1 MPAPSVEFDPTQPH
15 RRMPLRRF
23 LPSLFAVLLMPSVM
37 HAAVPGRTMP
47 DDTPSTE
54 ATLARPLVTGRH
66 GVVTSLHP
74 LASMAG
80 MKILLQGGNAFDAA
94 VATAMAV
101 AVVDP
106 KNSTIG
112 GQGFATMYVAKEKR
126 VRALNFFGPSP
137 KLATIEAVQG
147 KNYEHGYLSPVV
159 PSCLA
164 GYAAM
169 HRAYGRLRW
178 REVVQPA
185 LELAEQ
191 GFAVTEDFAGVIEL
205 MRGEMDFPSTQAV
218 FFPGGRAPRTGELFR
233 QPDLAETLRTVG
245 EKGASAFYS
254 GDIARRIGAFFE
266 RNGGLL
272 RYEDLAGYE
281 PQWVEP
287 LSVNYRGYQVFTT
300 PPNSSGVALLF
311 QLNILQGYDLK
322 ALGHN
327 SPDYLNLIAE
337 VQRLGI
343 ADRNRYVADPE
354 AIAVPVARLLSEEY
368 AASRRAL
375 VKLGRAM
382 PGVPDPK
389 LADEKPARSNTT
401 HLTVVDG
408 EGNMVSL
415 TQTLGA
421 WFGSGVVAADTGVVF
436 SNQMRHLHTIPGSP
450 SQLGPGRRPRSNQSP
465 VIVLKDGEP
474 VLALGTPGTEGIWQR
489 LVQVLVNVIDFKMDM
504 QQAVAAPR
512 LLHGGPTRVVLDP
525 PAHVKME
532 DRIAPATA
540 AALRARGY
548 RVDLIPDDEG
558 SVNGVQRDPVTGL
571 LYGGADPRRWGHE
584 EGWWGFA
591 NSVYAVG
598 W

>member
-1 MPAPSVEFDPTQPH
+1 MFH
-15 RRMPLRRF
+15 CPLPR
-23 LPSLFAVLLMPSVM
+23 LPVVLFACWPVLAPAQSG
-37 HAAVPGRTMP
+37 PPRRDMP
-47 DDTPSTE
+47 DDLPSSE

-66 GVVTSLHP
+66 GMVTALHP
-74 LASMAG
+74 LAAMAG

-94 VATAMAV
+94 AAAALAV

-137 KLATIEAVQG
+137 KLATIEVVRG
-147 KNYEHGYLSPVV
+147 RDYSHGYLSPVM

-169 HRAYGRLRW
+169 HEKYGRLPW

-185 LELAEQ
+185 LELAER
-191 GFAVTEDFAGVIEL
+191 GFAVTEDFAGVLQVMEPEL
-205 MRGEMDFPSTQAV
+205 DFPTTRAV
-218 FFPGGRAPRTGELFR
+218 FFPGGRAPRVGELFR
-233 QPDLAETLRTVG
+233 QPDLARTLRQVA
-245 EKGASAFYS
+245 EHGAAVFYT
-254 GDIARRIGAFFE
+254 GDMARRIGTFFE
-266 RNGGLL
+266 QHGGLM
-272 RYEDLAGYE
+272 RYEDLAGYQPE
-281 PQWVEP
+281 WVEP
-287 LSVNYRGYQVFTT
+287 LSINYRGYQVYTT
-300 PPNSSGVALLF
+300 PPNSSGVALLL
-311 QLNILQGYDLK
+311 QLNILQGYELTK
-322 ALGHN
+322 LGHN
-327 SPDYLNLIAE
+327 TPDYLNLIAE
-337 VQRLGI
+337 VQRVGI

-354 AIAVPVARLLSEEY
+354 AIAVPVSRLLSEEY

-375 VKLGRAM
+375 IRLGAVM
-382 PGVPDPK
+382 PGVPDPR

-421 WFGSGVVAADTGVVF
+421 WFGSGVVVADTGVVF
-436 SNQMRHLHTIPGSP
+436 SNQMRHLHTIADSP

-474 VLALGTPGTEGIWQR
+474 VLAIGTPGTEGIWQR
-489 LVQVLVNVIDFKMDM
+489 LVQVLVNIIDFKMDV
-504 QQAVAAPR
+504 QQAVTAPR
-512 LLHGGPTRVVLDP
+512 LLHGGPTRVVLNP
-525 PAHVKME
+525 PPQVKME
-532 DRIAPATA
+532 DRISPATA
-540 AALRARGY
+540 AELRARGY
-548 RVDLIPDDEG
+548 RVDLMPDDEG
-558 SVNGVQRDPVTGL
+558 SVNGVMRDPATGL

-584 EGWWGFA
+584 EGWWGPA

>member
-1 MPAPSVEFDPTQPH
+1 MFHRPIPRLTVVLFACWPVLGPAQPGPPPRDMPDN
-15 RRMPLRRF
+15 
-23 LPSLFAVLLMPSVM
+23 LPSS
-37 HAAVPGRTMP
+37 
-47 DDTPSTE
+47 E
-54 ATLARPLVTGRH
+54 ATFARPLITGRH
-66 GVVTSLHP
+66 GMVTSLHP
-74 LASMAG
+74 LAAMAG
-80 MKILLQGGNAFDAA
+80 MKILLSGGNAFDAA
-94 VATAMAV
+94 AAAAMAV

-137 KLATIEAVQG
+137 KLATIEAVRG
-147 KNYEHGYLSPVV
+147 KDYSHGYLSPVM

-169 HRAYGRLRW
+169 HGKYGRLPW

-185 LELAEQ
+185 LELAER
-191 GFAVTEDFAGVIEL
+191 GFAVTEDFAGVLQVMRPEL
-205 MRGEMDFPSTQAV
+205 DFPTTQAV
-218 FFPGGRAPRTGELFR
+218 FFPGGRAPQPGDLFR
-233 QPDLAETLRTVG
+233 QPDLARTLREVA
-245 EKGASAFYS
+245 EHGAAAFYR
-254 GDIARRIGAFFE
+254 GDIARRIGRFFE
-266 RNGGLL
+266 QHGGLI
-272 RYEDLAGYE
+272 RYEDLAGYQ

-287 LSVNYRGYQVFTT
+287 LSVNYRGYQVYTT
-300 PPNSSGVALLF
+300 PPNSSGVALLL
-311 QLNILQGYDLK
+311 QLNILQGYDLAK
-322 ALGHN
+322 LGHN
-327 SPDYLNLIAE
+327 TPDYLNLIAE
-337 VQRLGI
+337 VQRVAI

-354 AIAVPVARLLSEEY
+354 AIAVPVERLLSEDY

-375 VKLGRAM
+375 IKVGGAM
-382 PGVPDPK
+382 PGVPDPQ
-389 LADEKPARSNTT
+389 LAEEKPARSNTT

-421 WFGSGVVAADTGVVF
+421 WFGSGVVVADTGVVF
-436 SNQMRHLHTIPGSP
+436 SNQMRHLHTIADSP

-465 VIVLKDGEP
+465 IIVLKDGEP

-489 LVQVLVNVIDFKMDM
+489 LVQVLANIIDFKMDV
-504 QQAVAAPR
+504 QQAVTAPR
-512 LLHGGPTRVVLDP
+512 LLHGGPTRVALNP
-525 PAHVKME
+525 PPHVKME
-532 DRIAPATA
+532 DRIPAATA
-540 AALRARGY
+540 AELRARGY
-548 RVDLIPDDEG
+548 RIDLIPDDEG

-584 EGWWGFA
+584 EGWWGPA

>member
-1 MPAPSVEFDPTQPH
+1 MFHFRIPRLSV
-15 RRMPLRRF
+15 
-23 LPSLFAVLLMPSVM
+23 VLLACWPVLVTAQSG
-37 HAAVPGRTMP
+37 PRRDMP
-47 DDTPSTE
+47 DDLPSSE
-54 ATLARPLVTGRH
+54 ATLARPLVTGRQ
-66 GVVTSLHP
+66 GMVTALHP
-74 LASMAG
+74 LAAMAG

-94 VATAMAV
+94 AAAAMAV

-112 GQGFATMYVAKEKR
+112 GQGFATMYVAQEKR

-137 KLATIEAVQG
+137 KLATIEAVKG
-147 KNYEHGYLSPVV
+147 KNYEHGYLSPVL
-159 PSCLA
+159 PSGLA

-169 HRAYGRLRW
+169 HQKYGRLPW

-185 LELAEQ
+185 LELAER
-191 GFAVTEDFAGVIEL
+191 GFAVTEDFAGVLQVMQPEL
-205 MRGEMDFPSTQAV
+205 DFPTTRAV
-218 FFPGGRAPRTGELFR
+218 FFPGGRGPRAGDLFR
-233 QPDLAETLRTVG
+233 QPDLARTLREVA
-245 EKGASAFYS
+245 EHGAAAFYQ

-266 RNGGLL
+266 QHGGLI
-272 RYEDLAGYE
+272 RYEDLAAYQ

-287 LSVNYRGYQVFTT
+287 LSVNYRGYQVYTT
-300 PPNSSGVALLF
+300 PPNSSGVALLL
-311 QLNILQGYDLK
+311 QLNILRGYDLVQ
-322 ALGHN
+322 LGHN
-327 SPDYLNLIAE
+327 TPDYLNLIAE
-337 VQRLGI
+337 VQRVAI

-354 AIAVPVARLLSEEY
+354 AIAVPVASLLSEDY

-375 VKLGRAM
+375 IKIGAAM
-382 PGVPDPK
+382 PGVPDPR

-421 WFGSGVVAADTGVVF
+421 WFGSGVVVADTGVVF
-436 SNQMRHLHTIPGSP
+436 SNQMRHLHTIADSP
-450 SQLGPGRRPRSNQSP
+450 SQLGPGRRPRSNQTP

-474 VLALGTPGTEGIWQR
+474 VIAIGTPGTEGIWQR
-489 LVQVLVNVIDFKMDM
+489 LVQVLVNIIDFKMDV
-504 QQAVAAPR
+504 QQAVTAPR
-512 LLHGGPTRVVLDP
+512 LLHGGPTRVALNP
-525 PAHVKME
+525 PAQVKME
-532 DRIAPATA
+532 DRLPA
-540 AALRARGY
+540 AAAAELRARGY

-584 EGWWGFA
+584 EGWWGPA

>member
-1 MPAPSVEFDPTQPH
+1 MSIRPTLFLACLLGGTSLAAQTPPAEP
-15 RRMPLRRF
+15 R
-23 LPSLFAVLLMPSVM
+23 A
-37 HAAVPGRTMP
+37 
-47 DDTPSTE
+47 TE
-54 ATLARPLVTGRH
+54 ETLARPLVTGRH
-66 GVVTSLHP
+66 GIVTSLHP

-94 VATAMAV
+94 VATALAI

-112 GQGFATMYVAKEKR
+112 GQGFATLYVAEEKR
-126 VRALNFFGPSP
+126 VRVLNFFGPSP
-137 KLATIEAVQG
+137 GLATPEAVKG

-164 GYAAM
+164 GYAAL

-178 REVVQPA
+178 REVMQPA
-185 LELAEQ
+185 IELAEQ
-191 GFAVTEDFAGVIEL
+191 GFAVTEDFAGIVAL
-205 MRGEMDFPSTQAV
+205 MKPAMEFPTTQAV
-218 FFPGGRAPRTGELFR
+218 FFPGGRAPRVGEVFK
-233 QPDLAETLRTVG
+233 QPDLARTLQRVADD
-245 EKGASAFYS
+245 GASVFYT
-254 GDIARRIGAFFE
+254 GDIARRIGDFFAQ
-266 RNGGLL
+266 NGGLL
-272 RYEDLAGYE
+272 RYEDLAAYE

-287 LSVNYRGYQVFTT
+287 LHTRYRGYDIYTT
-300 PPNSSGVALLF
+300 PPNSSGVALLL

-327 SPDYLNLIAE
+327 TPDYLNLIAE

-354 AIAVPVARLLSEEY
+354 TIAVPVSRLLSEEY
-368 AASRRAL
+368 AASRRRL
-375 VKLGRAM
+375 IKLGHAMAAM
-382 PGVPDPK
+382 PPVDP
-389 LADEKPARSNTT
+389 AEKPARSNTT

-421 WFGSGVVAADTGVVF
+421 WFGSGVVAGDTGVVF
-436 SNQMRHLHTIPGSP
+436 SNQMRHLHTIADSP

-474 VLALGTPGTEGIWQR
+474 VLAIGTPGTEGIWQR
-489 LVQVLVNVIDFKMDM
+489 LVQVLVNIIDFKMDV
-504 QQAVAAPR
+504 QHAVAAPR
-512 LLHGGPTRVVLDP
+512 ILHGGPTRFTLDP
-525 PAHVKME
+525 PPLVSAE
-532 DRIAPATA
+532 DRLPAGAIAE
-540 AALRARGY
+540 LRARGY
-548 RVDLIPDDEG
+548 EVSLIPDDEG
-558 SVNGVQRDPVTGL
+558 SVNGVQRDPTTGL

-584 EGWWGFA
+584 PGWWGPA
-591 NSVYAVG
+591 DAVYAIG

>member
-1 MPAPSVEFDPTQPH
+1 
-15 RRMPLRRF
+15 MPLSLR
-23 LPSLFAVLLMPSVM
+23 LFALLLLPLSMFATSSASTGP
-37 HAAVPGRTMP
+37 AMP
-47 DDTPSTE
+47 DDTTSTE

-66 GVVTSLHP
+66 GIVTSLHP

-112 GQGFATMYVAKEKR
+112 GQGFATVYVAGDKR
-126 VRALNFFGPSP
+126 VRSLNFFGPSP
-137 KLATIEAVQG
+137 GLATLEAVKG

-164 GYAAM
+164 GYAAL
-169 HRAYGRLRW
+169 HQAYGRLRW

-185 LELAEQ
+185 IELAES
-191 GFAVTEDFAGVIEL
+191 GFAVTEEFAGVLGL

-218 FFPGGRAPRTGELFR
+218 FFPGGRALRVGELFK
-233 QPDLAETLRTVG
+233 QPDLANTLRRVAD
-245 EKGASAFYS
+245 EGASVFYQ

-266 RNGGLL
+266 KNGGLL
-272 RYEDLAGYE
+272 RYEDLANYK

-287 LSVNYRGYQVFTT
+287 LSINYRGYDIYTT
-300 PPNSSGVALLF
+300 PPNSSGIALLL
-311 QLNILQGYDLK
+311 QLNILKGYDLK

-327 SPDYLNLIAE
+327 TPDYLNLIAE
-337 VQRLGI
+337 VQRIGI
-343 ADRNRYVADPE
+343 SDRNRYVADPE
-354 AIAVPVARLLSEEY
+354 TIAVPVSRLLSEEY

-375 VKLGRAM
+375 IKLGHAM
-382 PGVPDPK
+382 PAVPDPK
-389 LADEKPARSNTT
+389 LAAEKPARSNTT

-421 WFGSGVVAADTGVVF
+421 WFGSGVVAGDTGVVF
-436 SNQMRHLHTIPGSP
+436 SNQMRHLHTIADSP

-474 VLALGTPGTEGIWQR
+474 VLAIGTPGTEGIWQR
-489 LVQVLVNVIDFKMDM
+489 LVQVLVNVIDFKMDV

-525 PAHVKME
+525 PPLVKME
-532 DRIAPATA
+532 DRIGPA
-540 AALRARGY
+540 AAATLRARGY
-548 RVDLIPDDEG
+548 QVELMPDDEG

-584 EGWWGFA
+584 PGWWGPA

>member
-1 MPAPSVEFDPTQPH
+1 MV
-15 RRMPLRRF
+15 R
-23 LPSLFAVLLMPSVM
+23 LFAPLTRSGRWTGLLAGALW
-37 HAAVPGRTMP
+37 AASLSAQVPAEEPR
-47 DDTPSTE
+47 STE
-54 ATLARPLVTGRH
+54 ETLARPLVTGRH

-80 MKILLQGGNAFDAA
+80 MRILVQGGNAFDAA
-94 VATAMAV
+94 VATALAV

-112 GQGFATMYVAKEKR
+112 GQGFATLYVAGEKR
-126 VRALNFFGPSP
+126 VRALNFFGPSAR
-137 KLATIEAVQG
+137 LATLEAVRG
-147 KNYEHGYLSPVV
+147 KDYSHGYLSPVV

-164 GYAAM
+164 GYAAL
-169 HRAYGRLRW
+169 HRAHGRLRW

-185 LELAEQ
+185 LELAEE
-191 GFAVTEDFAGVIEL
+191 GFAVTEDFAGIVAL
-205 MRGEMDFPSTQAV
+205 MKPEMDFPTTQAV
-218 FFPGGRAPRTGELFR
+218 FFPGGRAPRVGEVFK
-233 QPDLAETLRTVG
+233 QPDLARTLRRVA
-245 EKGASAFYS
+245 EEGASVFYQ

-266 RNGGLL
+266 QNGGLL
-272 RYEDLAGYE
+272 RYEDLASYE

-287 LSVNYRGYQVFTT
+287 LHTRYRGYDIYTT
-300 PPNSSGVALLF
+300 PPNSSGVALLL
-311 QLNILQGYDLK
+311 QLNILNGYDLK

-354 AIAVPVARLLSEEY
+354 TIAVPVSRLLSEEY
-368 AASRRAL
+368 AASRRQL
-375 VKLGRAM
+375 IKLGSARPAL
-382 PGVPDPK
+382 PPADP
-389 LADEKPARSNTT
+389 AEKPDRSNTT
-401 HLTVVDG
+401 HLTVVDA

-436 SNQMRHLHTIPGSP
+436 SNQMRHLHTIVDSP

-465 VIVLKDGEP
+465 VIVLQDGEP
-474 VLALGTPGTEGIWQR
+474 VLAIGTPGTEGIWQR
-489 LVQVLVNVIDFKMDM
+489 LVQVLVNIIDFKMDV
-504 QQAVAAPR
+504 QHAVAAPR
-512 LLHGGPTRVVLDP
+512 ILHGGPSRFTLDP
-525 PAHVKME
+525 PPLVSAE
-532 DRIAPATA
+532 DRLPASAITE
-540 AALRARGY
+540 LRARGY
-548 RVDLIPDDEG
+548 TVSLIPDDEG

-584 EGWWGFA
+584 PGWWGPA
-591 NSVYAVG
+591 DSVYAIG

>member
-1 MPAPSVEFDPTQPH
+1 MLAAPRSALRPARSG
-15 RRMPLRRF
+15 RRAGL
-23 LPSLFAVLLMPSVM
+23 LACALWGASL
-37 HAAVPGRTMP
+37 AAQTPPGEPR
-47 DDTPSTE
+47 STE
-54 ATLARPLVTGRH
+54 ATLARPMVTGRH
-66 GVVTSLHP
+66 GMVTSLHP

-80 MKILLQGGNAFDAA
+80 MKIMWQGGNAFDAA

-106 KNSTIG
+106 KNSTMG
-112 GQGFATMYVAKEKR
+112 GQGFATIYVAKEKR

-137 KLATIEAVQG
+137 GLATIEAVQG
-147 KNYEHGYLSPVV
+147 KDYAHGFLSPVV

-164 GYAAM
+164 GYAAL
-169 HRAYGRLRW
+169 HQAHGRLRW

-191 GFAVTEDFAGVIEL
+191 GFAVTEDFAGVLGI
-205 MRGEMDFPSTQAV
+205 MRGEMDFPTTQAV
-218 FFPGGRAPRTGELFR
+218 FFPGGRAPRVGELFR
-233 QPDLAETLRTVG
+233 QPDLARTLRRVAD
-245 EKGASAFYS
+245 EGASVFYQ

-266 RNGGLL
+266 QNGGLL
-272 RYEDLAGYE
+272 RYEDLAGYQ

-287 LSVNYRGYQVFTT
+287 LHTNYRGYDIYTT
-300 PPNSSGVALLF
+300 PPNSSGVALLL
-311 QLNILQGYDLK
+311 QLNILEGYDLK
-322 ALGHN
+322 KSGSN
-327 SPDYLNLIAE
+327 TTDTLNLIAE

-354 AIAVPVARLLSEEY
+354 AISIPVARLLSKEY
-368 AASRRAL
+368 AAERRAL
-375 VKLGRAM
+375 IKLGEVM
-382 PGVPDPK
+382 PGVPSPG
-389 LADEKPARSNTT
+389 AGPPERSNTT
-401 HLTVVDG
+401 HLSVVDG

-436 SNQMRHLHTIPGSP
+436 SNQMRHLHTTPDSP
-450 SQLGPGRRPRSNQSP
+450 SRLGPGRRPRSNQSP

-489 LVQVLVNVIDFKMDM
+489 LVQVLVNIIDFQMDV
-504 QQAVAAPR
+504 QQAVTAPR
-512 LLHGGPTRVVLDP
+512 ILHGGPSRYTLDP
-525 PAHVKME
+525 PPLLNAE
-532 DRIAPATA
+532 DRLPASVIAD
-540 AALRARGY
+540 LRARGY
-548 RVDLIPDDEG
+548 TVSLIPDDEG
-558 SVNGVQRDPVTGL
+558 SVNGVQRDPATGL

-584 EGWWGFA
+584 PGWWGPA

>member
-1 MPAPSVEFDPTQPH
+1 MKLKDGERIVRTTQTAGGNSASPPH
-15 RRMPLRRF
+15 
-23 LPSLFAVLLMPSVM
+23 
-37 HAAVPGRTMP
+37 
-47 DDTPSTE
+47 STE

-66 GVVTSLHP
+66 GMVTSLHP

-94 VATAMAV
+94 AATAMAV

-112 GQGFATMYVAKEKR
+112 GQGFATIYVAKEKR

-137 KLATIEAVQG
+137 KLATLEAVRG
-147 KNYEHGYLSPVV
+147 KDYSHGYLSPVV

-169 HRAYGRLRW
+169 HEPYGRLPW
-178 REVVQPA
+178 HDVVQPA

-191 GFAVTEDFAGVIEL
+191 GFAVTEDFAGVVAL
-205 MRGEMDFPSTQAV
+205 MRPEMDFPTTQAV
-218 FFPGGRAPRTGELFR
+218 FFPGGRAPRVGELFR
-233 QPDLAETLRTVG
+233 QPDLTRTLRTVA
-245 EKGASAFYS
+245 EEGAAAFYQS
-254 GDIARRIGAFFE
+254 DIARRIGVFFE
-266 RNGGLL
+266 KNGGLL
-272 RYEDLAGYE
+272 RYEDLAVYQ

-287 LSVNYRGYQVFTT
+287 LSVNYRGYQIYTT
-300 PPNSSGVALLF
+300 PPNSSGVALLL

-327 SPDYLNLIAE
+327 TPDYLNLIAE

-343 ADRNRYVADPE
+343 SDRNRYVADPE
-354 AIAVPVARLLSEEY
+354 VIAVPVSHLLSEEY
-368 AASRRAL
+368 AVGRRQL
-375 VKLGRAM
+375 IGLGRAM
-382 PGVPDPK
+382 PAMPAVGV
-389 LADEKPARSNTT
+389 AEKPARSNTT
-401 HLTVVDG
+401 HLTVADG

-421 WFGSGVVAADTGVVF
+421 WFGSGIVAADTGVVF
-436 SNQMRHLHTIPGSP
+436 SNQMRHLHTIADSP

-489 LVQVLVNVIDFKMDM
+489 LVQVLVNIIDFNMDV
-504 QQAVAAPR
+504 QRAVAAPR
-512 LLHGGPTRVVLDP
+512 MLHGSPTRVALNP
-525 PAHVKME
+525 PPHVKME
-532 DRIAPATA
+532 DRIPATTA
-540 AALRARGY
+540 TELRARGY
-548 RVDLIPDDEG
+548 RIDLIPDDEG
-558 SVNGVQRDPVTGL
+558 SVNGVQRDPATGL

-584 EGWWGFA
+584 EGWWGAA
-591 NSVYAVG
+591 NSVYAIG

>member
-1 MPAPSVEFDPTQPH
+1 MTAVRSTLLLACLLGGASLAAQTPAAEP
-15 RRMPLRRF
+15 R
-23 LPSLFAVLLMPSVM
+23 A
-37 HAAVPGRTMP
+37 
-47 DDTPSTE
+47 TE
-54 ATLARPLVTGRH
+54 EALARPLVTGRH

-80 MKILLQGGNAFDAA
+80 MRILVQGGNAFDAA
-94 VATAMAV
+94 VATALAI

-112 GQGFATMYVAKEKR
+112 GQGFATIYIAEEKR
-126 VRALNFFGPSP
+126 VRSLNFFGPSP
-137 KLATIEAVQG
+137 GLATLEAVKG

-164 GYAAM
+164 GYAAL

-178 REVVQPA
+178 REVMQPA
-185 LELAEQ
+185 IELAEQ
-191 GFAVTEDFAGVIEL
+191 GFAVTEDFAGVVAL
-205 MRGEMDFPSTQAV
+205 MKPEMDFPTTQAV
-218 FFPGGRAPRTGELFR
+218 FFPGGRAPRVGEVFK
-233 QPDLAETLRTVG
+233 QPDLARTLQRVAD
-245 EKGASAFYS
+245 EGASVFYT
-254 GDIARRIGAFFE
+254 GDIARRIGDFFA

-272 RYEDLAGYE
+272 RYEDLAAYE

-287 LSVNYRGYQVFTT
+287 LHTRYRGYDIYTT
-300 PPNSSGVALLF
+300 PPNSSGVALLL

-327 SPDYLNLIAE
+327 SSDYLNLIAE

-354 AIAVPVARLLSEEY
+354 AIAVPVSRLLSEEY
-368 AASRRAL
+368 AASRRQL
-375 VKLGRAM
+375 IKLGHAM
-382 PGVPDPK
+382 PAMPPIDPV
-389 LADEKPARSNTT
+389 EKPARSNTT

-415 TQTLGA
+415 TQTLGS

-436 SNQMRHLHTIPGSP
+436 SNQMRHLHTIADSP

-474 VLALGTPGTEGIWQR
+474 VLAIGTPGTEGIWQR
-489 LVQVLVNVIDFKMDM
+489 LVQVLVNIIDFNMDM
-504 QQAVAAPR
+504 QHAVAAPR
-512 LLHGGPTRVVLDP
+512 ILHGGPTRFTLDP
-525 PAHVKME
+525 PPLVSAE
-532 DRIAPATA
+532 DRLPPEVIAE
-540 AALRARGY
+540 LRARGY
-548 RVDLIPDDEG
+548 EVSLIPDDEG
-558 SVNGVQRDPVTGL
+558 SVNGVQRDPATGL

-584 EGWWGFA
+584 PGWWGPA
-591 NSVYAVG
+591 NSVYAIG

>member
-1 MPAPSVEFDPTQPH
+1 
-15 RRMPLRRF
+15 MPLRRF

-375 VKLGRAM
+375 IKLGRAM

-436 SNQMRHLHTIPGSP
+436 SNQMRHLHTIAGSP

-525 PAHVKME
+525 PPHVKME
-532 DRIAPATA
+532 DRIPPATA

-584 EGWWGFA
+584 PGWWGPA

>member
-1 MPAPSVEFDPTQPH
+1 MF
-15 RRMPLRRF
+15 
-23 LPSLFAVLLMPSVM
+23 
-37 HAAVPGRTMP
+37 VPGIRPVFGALLALVLSALASAAPVSPPRNMP
-47 DDTPSTE
+47 DDLPSNESTF
-54 ATLARPLVTGRH
+54 ARPLVTGRH
-66 GVVTSLHP
+66 GMVTSLHP

-94 VATAMAV
+94 AATAMAV

-112 GQGFATMYVAKEKR
+112 GQGFATIYVAKEKR

-137 KLATIEAVQG
+137 QLATIEAVRG
-147 KNYEHGYLSPVV
+147 KDYSHGYLSPVM

-164 GYAAM
+164 GYAAL
-169 HRAYGRLRW
+169 HQAYGRLPW
-178 REVVQPA
+178 RDVVQPA
-185 LELAEQ
+185 LELAES
-191 GFAVTEDFAGVIEL
+191 GFAVTEDFAGIVAL
-205 MRGEMDFPSTQAV
+205 MKPEMDFPSTLAV
-218 FFPGGRAPRTGELFR
+218 FFPGGRAPQVGDLFQ
-233 QPDLAETLRTVG
+233 QPDLARTLRTVAD
-245 EKGASAFYS
+245 EGAAAFYQ

-266 RNGGLL
+266 KNGGLL
-272 RYEDLAGYE
+272 RYEDLAGYQ

-287 LSVNYRGYQVFTT
+287 LHTNYRGYDIYT
-300 PPNSSGVALLF
+300 PPPNGSGVALLL
-311 QLNILQGYDLK
+311 QLNILEGYDLAK
-322 ALGHN
+322 LGHN
-327 SPDYLNLIAE
+327 SPDYLNLVAE

-343 ADRNRYVADPE
+343 SDRNRYVADPE
-354 AIAVPVARLLSEEY
+354 VISVPVAHLLSEEY
-368 AASRRAL
+368 AASRRRL
-375 VKLGRAM
+375 ITLGRAM
-382 PGVPDPK
+382 AAMPPPDPT
-389 LADEKPARSNTT
+389 EKPERSNTT

-421 WFGSGVVAADTGVVF
+421 WFGSGVVAADTGVLF
-436 SNQMRHLHTIPGSP
+436 SNQMRHLHTVADSP

-474 VLALGTPGTEGIWQR
+474 VMALGTPGTEGIWQR

-512 LLHGGPTRVVLDP
+512 MLHGGPTRLALDP
-525 PAHVKME
+525 PALVKME
-532 DRIAPATA
+532 DRIPAATA

-548 RVDLIPDDEG
+548 TVDLIPDDEG
-558 SVNGVQRDPVTGL
+558 SVNGVQRDPATGL

-584 EGWWGFA
+584 PGWWGPA
-591 NSVYAVG
+591 DSVYAIG

>member
-1 MPAPSVEFDPTQPH
+1 MTAVV
-15 RRMPLRRF
+15 
-23 LPSLFAVLLMPSVM
+23 LPSLRRVHAWRRAGLLAGALWG
-37 HAAVPGRTMP
+37 AALGAQTPPVEP
-47 DDTPSTE
+47 PSTE
-54 ATLARPLVTGRH
+54 AALARPLVTGRH
-66 GVVTSLHP
+66 GIVTSLHP

-112 GQGFATMYVAKEKR
+112 GQGFATVYVAAEKR

-137 KLATIEAVQG
+137 GLATVEAVKG
-147 KNYEHGYLSPVV
+147 RDYSHGYLSPVV

-164 GYAAM
+164 GYAAL
-169 HRAYGRLRW
+169 HQAYGRLRW

-191 GFAVTEDFAGVIEL
+191 GFAVTEDFAGVVAL
-205 MRGEMDFPSTQAV
+205 MKPEMDFPSTQAV
-218 FFPGGRAPRTGELFR
+218 FFPGGRAPRVGELFR
-233 QPDLAETLRTVG
+233 QPDLARTLQRVG
-245 EKGASAFYS
+245 EEGASVFYQ

-272 RYEDLAGYE
+272 RYEDLAGYK

-287 LSVNYRGYQVFTT
+287 LSINYRGYDIYTT
-300 PPNSSGVALLF
+300 PPNSSGVALLL
-311 QLNILQGYDLK
+311 QLNILKGYDLK

-327 SPDYLNLIAE
+327 TPDYLNLIAE

-343 ADRNRYVADPE
+343 SDRNRYVADPE
-354 AIAVPVARLLSEEY
+354 AIAIPVSRLLSEEY
-368 AASRRAL
+368 AASRRQL
-375 VKLGRAM
+375 IKLGHAMAAM
-382 PGVPDPK
+382 PPANP
-389 LADEKPARSNTT
+389 AAKPERSNTT

-436 SNQMRHLHTIPGSP
+436 SNQMRHLHTLADSP

-474 VLALGTPGTEGIWQR
+474 VFAVGTPGTEGIWQR
-489 LVQVLVNVIDFKMDM
+489 LVQVLLNLIDFRMDM
-504 QQAVAAPR
+504 QQAVSAPR
-512 LLHGGPTRVVLDP
+512 ILHGGPSRFTMDP
-525 PAHVKME
+525 PPLVSAE
-532 DRIAPATA
+532 DRLPTA
-540 AALRARGY
+540 VTDELRARGY
-548 RVDLIPDDEG
+548 TVSLIPDDEG
-558 SVNGVQRDPVTGL
+558 SVNGIQRDPATGL
-571 LYGGADPRRWGHE
+571 LFGGADPRRWGHE
-584 EGWWGFA
+584 PGWWGPA
-591 NSVYAVG
+591 NSVYAIG